1 MASFEREILIS
12 CVALFLAI
20 PGPARAAQSNRDLEG
35 IRKKIENEKKS
46 LSQLQVKEGS
56 VLQTLSKIQTD
67 LEKRRKELSLAS
79 TKLASLADELRAQE
93 SEAER
98 LGDSIAARRDILQKR
113 AAALYRWQ
121 KGGSP
126 LMIFNGAVSL
136 SSFLHRRKYLSTAI
150 SFDRELLAN
159 LQEESQH
166 QEILRERLARKQ
178 VELSEQKKNLSL
190 AQASVRQEA
199 EKEKLLLASLR
210 REKTTRLR
218 ALREMEA
225 AAQRLEKMMDEI
237 ARRAMIKPRQPPP
250 APSTGVG
257 LEALR
262 GKLDWPVHGS
272 VSAPFGK
279 YKHPEFAG
287 EIFRKGID
295 IDAPIGEEIRAVEK
309 GTVVYADRFSGYGKM
324 VIVDH
329 GERYYTIYGHL
340 SEIIKKSGNE
350 VRRGEV
356 VGRAGDSDSLAG
368 SKLYFEMRKDGR
380 SLDPVPWFKKQ

>member
-67 LEKRRKELSLAS
+67 LEKRRKELSLAT

-126 LMIFNGAVSL
+126 LMIFNGAMSL
-136 SSFLHRRKYLSTAI
+136 GSFLHRRKYLSTAI

-178 VELSEQKKNLSL
+178 VELSEQKKTLSL

-237 ARRAMIKPRQPPP
+237 ARRSMIKPKQPPS

-340 SEIIKKSGNE
+340 SEIIKKSGDE

>member
-12 CVALFLAI
+12 CVALVLAV
-20 PGPARAAQSNRDLEG
+20 PGPARPAAFNRDLEG

-46 LSQLQVKEGS
+46 LSQLQAKEGS
-56 VLQTLSKIQTD
+56 VLQTLSKIQTE
-67 LEKRRKELSLAS
+67 LEKRRKELSLAT

-98 LGDSIAARRDILQKR
+98 LGDSIAARQDILQKR
-113 AAALYRWQ
+113 AVALYRWH

-136 SSFLHRRKYLSTAI
+136 GSFLHRRKYLSTAI

-178 VELSEQKKNLSL
+178 VELSEQKKILSL
-190 AQASVRQEA
+190 AQESVRQEA
-199 EKEKLLLASLR
+199 EKKKLLLANLR
-210 REKTTRLR
+210 QEKTTRLR

-237 ARRAMIKPRQPPP
+237 ARRAMIKPKQSPSP
-250 APSTGVG
+250 PSTGVG

-262 GKLDWPVHGS
+262 GKLDWPVHGP

-279 YKHPEFAG
+279 YKHPEFAA

-295 IDAPIGEEIRAVEK
+295 IDAPIGEDIRAVEK
-309 GTVVYADRFSGYGKM
+309 GTIVYADRFSGYGKM

-340 SEIIKKSGNE
+340 SEILKKSGDE

>member
-1 MASFEREILIS
+1 VASFEREILIS
-12 CVALFLAI
+12 CVALFLAV

-67 LEKRRKELSLAS
+67 LEKRRKELSLAT

-126 LMIFNGAVSL
+126 LMILNGAVSL

-178 VELSEQKKNLSL
+178 VELSEQKKTLSL

-237 ARRAMIKPRQPPP
+237 ARRSMIKPKQPPS

-340 SEIIKKSGNE
+340 SEIIKKSGDE

>member
-67 LEKRRKELSLAS
+67 LEKRRKELSLAT
-79 TKLASLADELRAQE
+79 TKLASLADDLRAQE

-126 LMIFNGAVSL
+126 LMIFNGAMSL
-136 SSFLHRRKYLSTAI
+136 GSFLHRRKYLSTAI

-159 LQEESQH
+159 LREESQH

-178 VELSEQKKNLSL
+178 VELSEQKKTLSL

-199 EKEKLLLASLR
+199 EKKKLLLASLR

-237 ARRAMIKPRQPPP
+237 ARRAMIKPRQPPS

-295 IDAPIGEEIRAVEK
+295 IDAPIGEEIKAVEK

-340 SEIIKKSGNE
+340 SEMLKKSGDE
-350 VRRGEV
+350 VKRGEV

>member
-12 CVALFLAI
+12 CVALVLAV
-20 PGPARAAQSNRDLEG
+20 PGPARPAASNRDLEG

-46 LSQLQVKEGS
+46 LSQLQAKEGS

-67 LEKRRKELSLAS
+67 LEKRRKELSLAT

-98 LGDSIAARRDILQKR
+98 LGDSIAARQDLLQKR

-136 SSFLHRRKYLSTAI
+136 GSFLHRRKYLSTAI

-166 QEILRERLARKQ
+166 QELLRERLAGKQ
-178 VELSEQKKNLSL
+178 AELSEQKKTLSL

-199 EKEKLLLASLR
+199 EKKKLLLASLR

-237 ARRAMIKPRQPPP
+237 ARRAMIKPKQPPS

-262 GKLDWPVHGS
+262 GKLDWPVHGP

-279 YKHPEFAG
+279 YKHPEFAA

-295 IDAPIGEEIRAVEK
+295 IDAPIGDDIRAVEK

-340 SEIIKKSGNE
+340 SEILKKSGDG

-368 SKLYFEMRKDGR
+368 SKLYFEMLKYGR
-380 SLDPVPWFKKQ
+380 SLDPVPWF

>member
-1 MASFEREILIS
+1 
-12 CVALFLAI
+12 
-20 PGPARAAQSNRDLEG
+20 
-35 IRKKIENEKKS
+35 
-46 LSQLQVKEGS
+46 
-56 VLQTLSKIQTD
+56 
-67 LEKRRKELSLAS
+67 LSLAT

-121 KGGSP
+121 KSGSP

-178 VELSEQKKNLSL
+178 AELSEQKKTLSL

-237 ARRAMIKPRQPPP
+237 ARRSMIKPKQPPS

-340 SEIIKKSGNE
+340 SEIIKKSGDE

>member
-1 MASFEREILIS
+1 M
-12 CVALFLAI
+12 
-20 PGPARAAQSNRDLEG
+20 
-35 IRKKIENEKKS
+35 
-46 LSQLQVKEGS
+46 
-56 VLQTLSKIQTD
+56 LQTLSKIQTD
-67 LEKRRKELSLAS
+67 LEKRRKELSLAT

-98 LGDSIAARRDILQKR
+98 LGDSITARRDILQKR

-126 LMIFNGAVSL
+126 LMIFNGAMSL
-136 SSFLHRRKYLSTAI
+136 GSFLHRRKYLSTAI

-178 VELSEQKKNLSL
+178 VELSEQKKPS
-190 AQASVRQEA
+190 A
-199 EKEKLLLASLR
+199 LLRHRCAKR
-210 REKTTRLR
+210 RRKKIITGQSTPGKNH
-218 ALREMEA
+218 A
-225 AAQRLEKMMDEI
+225 AARFARDGSRGATAQKMMDEI
-237 ARRAMIKPRQPPP
+237 ARRAMIKPRQPPS

-295 IDAPIGEEIRAVEK
+295 IDAAIGEEIRAVEK

-340 SEIIKKSGNE
+340 SEIIKKSGDE

-368 SKLYFEMRKDGR
+368 SKLYFEMRKDGH

>member
-20 PGPARAAQSNRDLEG
+20 PGPTRAAQSNRDLEG

-67 LEKRRKELSLAS
+67 LEKRRKELSLAT

-136 SSFLHRRKYLSTAI
+136 GSFLHRRKYLSTAI

-237 ARRAMIKPRQPPP
+237 ARRAMIKPRQPPS

-340 SEIIKKSGNE
+340 SEIIKKSGDE

>member
-1 MASFEREILIS
+1 MASFEREVLIS
-12 CVALFLAI
+12 CVALFLAV
-20 PGPARAAQSNRDLEG
+20 PGTARAAASNRDLEG

-67 LEKRRKELSLAS
+67 LEKRRKELSLAT
-79 TKLASLADELRAQE
+79 TKLASLTDELRAQE

-121 KGGSP
+121 KGGSS
-126 LMIFNGAVSL
+126 LVIFNGAVSL
-136 SSFLHRRKYLSTAI
+136 SNFLHRRKYLSTAI

-178 VELSEQKKNLSL
+178 AELSEQKKALSV
-190 AQASVRQEA
+190 AQLSVRQEA
-199 EKEKLLLASLR
+199 EKKKSLLASLR
-210 REKTTRLR
+210 QEKTTRLR

-237 ARRAMIKPRQPPP
+237 ARRAMIKPRQAPS
-250 APSTGVG
+250 APSTGAG

-262 GKLDWPVHGS
+262 GRLDWPVHGP
-272 VSAPFGK
+272 VSAPFGN
-279 YKHPEFAG
+279 YRHPEFAA

-340 SEIIKKSGNE
+340 SEILKKSGDQ
-350 VRRGEV
+350 VGRGEV

>member
-1 MASFEREILIS
+1 
-12 CVALFLAI
+12 
-20 PGPARAAQSNRDLEG
+20 
-35 IRKKIENEKKS
+35 
-46 LSQLQVKEGS
+46 
-56 VLQTLSKIQTD
+56 
-67 LEKRRKELSLAS
+67 
-79 TKLASLADELRAQE
+79 
-93 SEAER
+93 
-98 LGDSIAARRDILQKR
+98 
-113 AAALYRWQ
+113 
-121 KGGSP
+121 
-126 LMIFNGAVSL
+126 MIFNGAVSL
-136 SSFLHRRKYLSTAI
+136 GSFLHRRKYLSTAI

-178 VELSEQKKNLSL
+178 VELSEQKNPQPCSGIGAPRGGERKIITGQSTPG
-190 AQASVRQEA
+190 
-199 EKEKLLLASLR
+199 
-210 REKTTRLR
+210 KTTRLR

-237 ARRAMIKPRQPPP
+237 ARRSMIKPKQPPS

-309 GTVVYADRFSGYGKM
+309 GTVVYADRFS
-324 VIVDH
+324 
-329 GERYYTIYGHL
+329 RL
-340 SEIIKKSGNE
+340 
-350 VRRGEV
+350 
-356 VGRAGDSDSLAG
+356 
-368 SKLYFEMRKDGR
+368 
-380 SLDPVPWFKKQ
+380 W

>member
-46 LSQLQVKEGS
+46 LSQLQAKEGS

-67 LEKRRKELSLAS
+67 LEKRRKELSLAT

-98 LGDSIAARRDILQKR
+98 LGDSIAARQDILQKR

-178 VELSEQKKNLSL
+178 VELSEQKKTLSL

-237 ARRAMIKPRQPPP
+237 ARRAMIKPRQPPS

-340 SEIIKKSGNE
+340 SEIIKKSGDE

>member
-1 MASFEREILIS
+1 VASFEREILIS

-67 LEKRRKELSLAS
+67 LEKRRKELSLAT

-126 LMIFNGAVSL
+126 LMIFNSAMSL
-136 SSFLHRRKYLSTAI
+136 GSFLHRRKYLSTAI

-178 VELSEQKKNLSL
+178 VELSEQKKTLSR

-237 ARRAMIKPRQPPP
+237 ARRAMIKPRQPPS

-340 SEIIKKSGNE
+340 SEIIKKSGDE

>member
-1 MASFEREILIS
+1 VASFEREILIS

-67 LEKRRKELSLAS
+67 LEKRRKELSLAT
-79 TKLASLADELRAQE
+79 TKLASLADDLRAQE

-126 LMIFNGAVSL
+126 LMIFNGAMPL
-136 SSFLHRRKYLSTAI
+136 GSFLHRRKYLLTAI

-159 LQEESQH
+159 LREESQH

-178 VELSEQKKNLSL
+178 VELSEQKKTLSL

-237 ARRAMIKPRQPPP
+237 ARRAMIKPRQPPS

-279 YKHPEFAG
+279 YKHPEFAA

-340 SEIIKKSGNE
+340 SEMLKKSGDE

>member
-1 MASFEREILIS
+1 VASFEREILIS

-67 LEKRRKELSLAS
+67 LEKRRKELSLAT
-79 TKLASLADELRAQE
+79 TKLASLADDLRAQE

-126 LMIFNGAVSL
+126 LMIFNGAMSL
-136 SSFLHRRKYLSTAI
+136 GSFLHRRKYLSTAI

-159 LQEESQH
+159 LREESQH

-178 VELSEQKKNLSL
+178 VELSEQKKTLSL

-199 EKEKLLLASLR
+199 EKKKLLLASLR

-237 ARRAMIKPRQPPP
+237 ARRAMIKPRQPPS

-295 IDAPIGEEIRAVEK
+295 IDAPIGEEIKAVEK

-340 SEIIKKSGNE
+340 SEIIKKSGDE

>member
-12 CVALFLAI
+12 CVALFLAV

-98 LGDSIAARRDILQKR
+98 LGDSIAARQDILQKR

-121 KGGSP
+121 KSGSP

-178 VELSEQKKNLSL
+178 AELSEQKKALSL
-190 AQASVRQEA
+190 AQLSVRQEA
-199 EKEKLLLASLR
+199 EKKKSLLASLR
-210 REKTTRLR
+210 QEKTTRLR

-237 ARRAMIKPRQPPP
+237 ARRAMIKPKQPPST
-250 APSTGVG
+250 PSTGVG

-262 GKLDWPVHGS
+262 GKLDWPVHGP

-295 IDAPIGEEIRAVEK
+295 IDTPIGEDIRAVEK

-340 SEIIKKSGNE
+340 SEIIKKSGDE

>member
-1 MASFEREILIS
+1 M
-12 CVALFLAI
+12 
-20 PGPARAAQSNRDLEG
+20 
-35 IRKKIENEKKS
+35 
-46 LSQLQVKEGS
+46 
-56 VLQTLSKIQTD
+56 LQTLSKIQID
-67 LEKRRKELSLAS
+67 LEKRRKELSLAT

-98 LGDSIAARRDILQKR
+98 LGDSIAARQDILQKR
-113 AAALYRWQ
+113 AAALYRWH

-136 SSFLHRRKYLSTAI
+136 GSFLHRRKYLSTAI

-178 VELSEQKKNLSL
+178 AELSEQKKTLSL

-199 EKEKLLLASLR
+199 EKKKLLLASLR

-237 ARRAMIKPRQPPP
+237 ARRARIKPRQPPST
-250 APSTGVG
+250 PSTGVG

-262 GKLDWPVHGS
+262 GKLDWPVHGP

-279 YKHPEFAG
+279 YKHPEFAA

-295 IDAPIGEEIRAVEK
+295 IDAPIGEDIKSVEK
-309 GTVVYADRFSGYGKM
+309 GTIVYADRFSGYGKM

-340 SEIIKKSGNE
+340 SEIFKKSGDE

>member
-12 CVALFLAI
+12 CVALVLAV
-20 PGPARAAQSNRDLEG
+20 PGPVRPAASNRDLEG

-46 LSQLQVKEGS
+46 LSQLQAKEGS

-67 LEKRRKELSLAS
+67 LEKRRKELSSAT

-98 LGDSIAARRDILQKR
+98 LGDSIAARQDILQKR

-136 SSFLHRRKYLSTAI
+136 GSFLHRRKYLSTAI

-166 QEILRERLARKQ
+166 QELLRERLAGKQ
-178 VELSEQKKNLSL
+178 AELSEQQKTLSL
-190 AQASVRQEA
+190 AQTSVRQEA
-199 EKEKLLLASLR
+199 EKKKLLLASLR

-237 ARRAMIKPRQPPP
+237 ARRAMIKPKQPPW

-262 GKLDWPVHGS
+262 GKLDWPVHGP

-279 YKHPEFAG
+279 YKHPEFAA

-295 IDAPIGEEIRAVEK
+295 IDAPIGEDIRAVEK
-309 GTVVYADRFSGYGKM
+309 GTIVYADQFSGYGKM

-340 SEIIKKSGNE
+340 SEILKKSGDA

>member
-12 CVALFLAI
+12 CVALVLAV
-20 PGPARAAQSNRDLEG
+20 PGPARPAASNRDLDG

-67 LEKRRKELSLAS
+67 LEKRRKELSLAT

-98 LGDSIAARRDILQKR
+98 LGDSIAARQDILQKR

-136 SSFLHRRKYLSTAI
+136 GSFLHRRKYLSTAI

-178 VELSEQKKNLSL
+178 VELSEQKKTLSL

-340 SEIIKKSGNE
+340 SEIIKKSGDE

>member
-1 MASFEREILIS
+1 VR
-12 CVALFLAI
+12 
-20 PGPARAAQSNRDLEG
+20 PAASNRDLEG

-46 LSQLQVKEGS
+46 LSQLQAKEGS

-67 LEKRRKELSLAS
+67 LEKRRKELSSAT

-98 LGDSIAARRDILQKR
+98 LGDSIAARQDILQKR

-136 SSFLHRRKYLSTAI
+136 GSFLHRRKYLSTAI

-166 QEILRERLARKQ
+166 QELLRERLAGKQ
-178 VELSEQKKNLSL
+178 AELSEQQKTLSL
-190 AQASVRQEA
+190 AQTSVRQEA
-199 EKEKLLLASLR
+199 EKKKLLLASLR

-237 ARRAMIKPRQPPP
+237 ARRAMIKPKQPPS

-262 GKLDWPVHGS
+262 SKLDWPVHGP

-279 YKHPEFAG
+279 YKHPEFAA

-295 IDAPIGEEIRAVEK
+295 IDAPIGEDIRSVEK
-309 GTVVYADRFSGYGKM
+309 GTIVYADQFSGYGKM

-340 SEIIKKSGNE
+340 SEILKKSGDA

>member
-67 LEKRRKELSLAS
+67 LEKRRKELSLAT

-136 SSFLHRRKYLSTAI
+136 GSFLHRRKYLSTAI

-178 VELSEQKKNLSL
+178 VELSEQKKTLSL

-237 ARRAMIKPRQPPP
+237 ARRAMIKPRQPPS

-340 SEIIKKSGNE
+340 SEIIKKSGDE

>member
-1 MASFEREILIS
+1 
-12 CVALFLAI
+12 
-20 PGPARAAQSNRDLEG
+20 
-35 IRKKIENEKKS
+35 
-46 LSQLQVKEGS
+46 
-56 VLQTLSKIQTD
+56 
-67 LEKRRKELSLAS
+67 
-79 TKLASLADELRAQE
+79 
-93 SEAER
+93 
-98 LGDSIAARRDILQKR
+98 
-113 AAALYRWQ
+113 
-121 KGGSP
+121 
-126 LMIFNGAVSL
+126 
-136 SSFLHRRKYLSTAI
+136 
-150 SFDRELLAN
+150 
-159 LQEESQH
+159 
-166 QEILRERLARKQ
+166 
-178 VELSEQKKNLSL
+178 
-190 AQASVRQEA
+190 
-199 EKEKLLLASLR
+199 
-210 REKTTRLR
+210 
-218 ALREMEA
+218 MEA

-237 ARRAMIKPRQPPP
+237 ARRAMIKPRQPPS

-279 YKHPEFAG
+279 YKHPEFAA

-340 SEIIKKSGNE
+340 SEMLKKSGDE

>member
-12 CVALFLAI
+12 CVALFLAV

-67 LEKRRKELSLAS
+67 LEKRRKELSLAT

-136 SSFLHRRKYLSTAI
+136 GSFLHRRKYLSTAI

-178 VELSEQKKNLSL
+178 VELSEQKKTLSL

-340 SEIIKKSGNE
+340 SEIIKKSGDE

>member
-67 LEKRRKELSLAS
+67 LEKRRKELSLAT
-79 TKLASLADELRAQE
+79 TKLASLADDLRAQE

-136 SSFLHRRKYLSTAI
+136 GSFLHRRKYLSTAI

-178 VELSEQKKNLSL
+178 VELSEQKKTLSL

-340 SEIIKKSGNE
+340 SEMLKKSGDE

>member
-12 CVALFLAI
+12 CVALFLAV

-67 LEKRRKELSLAS
+67 LEKRRKELSLAT
-79 TKLASLADELRAQE
+79 TKLASLADDLRSQE

-178 VELSEQKKNLSL
+178 AELSEQKKALSL
-190 AQASVRQEA
+190 AQLSVRQEA
-199 EKEKLLLASLR
+199 EKKKSLLASLR

-237 ARRAMIKPRQPPP
+237 ARRAMIKPRQPPS

-340 SEIIKKSGNE
+340 SEIIKKSGDE

>member
-12 CVALFLAI
+12 CVALVLAV
-20 PGPARAAQSNRDLEG
+20 PGPARPAASNRDLEG

-46 LSQLQVKEGS
+46 LSQLQAKEGS

-136 SSFLHRRKYLSTAI
+136 GSFLHRRKYLSTAI

-166 QEILRERLARKQ
+166 QELLRERLARKQ
-178 VELSEQKKNLSL
+178 AELSEQKKTLSL

-199 EKEKLLLASLR
+199 EKKKSLLASLR

-237 ARRAMIKPRQPPP
+237 ARRAMIKPKQPPST
-250 APSTGVG
+250 PSTGVG

-262 GKLDWPVHGS
+262 GKLDWPVHGP

-279 YKHPEFAG
+279 YKHPEFAA

-340 SEIIKKSGNE
+340 SEIIKKSGDE

>member
-98 LGDSIAARRDILQKR
+98 LGDSIAARQDILQKR

-136 SSFLHRRKYLSTAI
+136 GSFLHRRKYLSTAI

-178 VELSEQKKNLSL
+178 VELSEQKKTLSL

-237 ARRAMIKPRQPPP
+237 ARRAMIKPRQPPS

-340 SEIIKKSGNE
+340 SEIIKKSGDE

>member
-67 LEKRRKELSLAS
+67 LEKRRKELSLAT
-79 TKLASLADELRAQE
+79 TKLASLADDLRAQE

-121 KGGSP
+121 KGGSS
-126 LMIFNGAVSL
+126 LVIFNGAVSL

-178 VELSEQKKNLSL
+178 VELSEQKKTLSL

-199 EKEKLLLASLR
+199 EKKKLLLASLR

-237 ARRAMIKPRQPPP
+237 ARRAMIKPRQPPS

-295 IDAPIGEEIRAVEK
+295 IDAPIGEEIKAVEK

-324 VIVDH
+324 VIVGH

-340 SEIIKKSGNE
+340 SEIIKKSGDE

>member
-12 CVALFLAI
+12 CVALFLAV

-56 VLQTLSKIQTD
+56 VLQTLNKIQTD
-67 LEKRRKELSLAS
+67 LEKRRKELSLAT

-126 LMIFNGAVSL
+126 LMIFNGAMSL
-136 SSFLHRRKYLSTAI
+136 GSFLHRRKYLSTAI

-178 VELSEQKKNLSL
+178 VELSEQKKTLSL

-237 ARRAMIKPRQPPP
+237 ARRAMIKPKQPPS

-295 IDAPIGEEIRAVEK
+295 IDAAIGEEIRAVEK

-340 SEIIKKSGNE
+340 SEIIKKSGDE

>member
-12 CVALFLAI
+12 CVALFLAV

-67 LEKRRKELSLAS
+67 LEKRRKELSLAT

-98 LGDSIAARRDILQKR
+98 LGDSIAARQDILQKR

-136 SSFLHRRKYLSTAI
+136 GSFLHRRKYLSTAI

-178 VELSEQKKNLSL
+178 AELSEQKKTLSL

-237 ARRAMIKPRQPPP
+237 ARRAMIKPETATLGAFNRRGAGGVARQIGL
-250 APSTGVG
+250 AGARVG
-257 LEALR
+257 E
-262 GKLDWPVHGS
+262 
-272 VSAPFGK
+272 
-279 YKHPEFAG
+279 
-287 EIFRKGID
+287 
-295 IDAPIGEEIRAVEK
+295 RAVWQ
-309 GTVVYADRFSGYGKM
+309 
-324 VIVDH
+324 I
-329 GERYYTIYGHL
+329 
-340 SEIIKKSGNE
+340 
-350 VRRGEV
+350 
-356 VGRAGDSDSLAG
+356 
-368 SKLYFEMRKDGR
+368 
-380 SLDPVPWFKKQ
+380 

>member
-67 LEKRRKELSLAS
+67 LEKRRKELSLAT

-126 LMIFNGAVSL
+126 LMIFNGAMSL
-136 SSFLHRRKYLSTAI
+136 GSFLHRRKYLSTAI

-178 VELSEQKKNLSL
+178 VELSEQKKTLSL

-237 ARRAMIKPRQPPP
+237 ARRAMIKPKQPPS

-340 SEIIKKSGNE
+340 SEIIKKSGDE

>member
-1 MASFEREILIS
+1 VASFEREILIS

-46 LSQLQVKEGS
+46 ISQLQVKEGS

-67 LEKRRKELSLAS
+67 LEKRRKELSLAT

-136 SSFLHRRKYLSTAI
+136 GSFLHRRKYLSTAI

-178 VELSEQKKNLSL
+178 VELSEQKKTLSL

-250 APSTGVG
+250 AASTGVG